1 VNMGNSYAKEPRVN
15 RLKPQDFV
23 IDLDTFF
30 GGEIPTDMSS
40 IDEDIDMFQDVRSPR
55 NPFR

>member
-1 VNMGNSYAKEPRVN
+1 MGNSYAKEPRVN
-15 RLKPQDFV
+15 RLKPQDFA